1 MDPHSSGRTARSLET
16 LHALGYF
23 APEVEAELVE
33 LGVRKGRATY
43 FASRSAAM
51 GRVGAGTVAAT
62 FFVFKPALVAK
73 FIPTA
78 WEAADPADV
87 VAARR
92 RGIDAAYRRLLG
104 ADVLA
109 APEIAEAAALTRT
122 ASEAC
127 DPAGRPLYAAHA
139 DLDWPD
145 EPHLALW
152 HGLTLLREHRGD
164 GHIAALLSA
173 GLTGLEALVTHTATG
188 TGFTVPA
195 AQLTRGWT
203 EEEWA
208 ATVAGLADRG
218 LLTAGRHPDRGRCRS
233 AGQGRVGHRR
243 DGLRTLGPA
252 RRGRHRSAQGDRQ
265 AAGQGGRR
273 RRRFPQRRVRL
284 SATWPCLTCGSARRC
299 GPPGR
304 PAPAAARR

>member
-1 MDPHSSGRTARSLET
+1 MDPRISGRTARSLET

-23 APEVEAELVE
+23 APEVEAELVA

-43 FASRSAAM
+43 FASRSAAL

-73 FIPTA
+73 LIPAA
-78 WEAADPADV
+78 WDAAEPAEV

-104 ADVLA
+104 DAALA
-109 APEIAEAAALTRT
+109 APEIAEAAELTRT
-122 ASEAC
+122 AVAGC
-127 DPAGRPLYAAHA
+127 DPAGRPLYAGHA
-139 DLDWPD
+139 DLEWP
-145 EPHLALW
+145 EQPHLALW

-164 GHIAALLSA
+164 GHIAALLGA
-173 GLTGLEALVTHTATG
+173 GLTGIEALVTHTATG

-208 ATVAGLADRG
+208 TATAGLADRG
-218 LLTAGRHPDRGRCRS
+218 LMSDDGTLTD
-233 AGQGRVGHRR
+233 
-243 DGLRTLGPA
+243 DGIALRTAVEAATDEMASAPWDVLGEAGTARLKEIGKPLVRAAVGAGAFPA
-252 RRGRHRSAQGDRQ
+252 GVFA
-265 AAGQGGRR
+265 
-273 RRRFPQRRVRL
+273 
-284 SATWPCLTCGSARRC
+284 
-299 GPPGR
+299 
-304 PAPAAARR
+304 